1 MLEPQCSFLGHLL
14 TDDLINPVK
23 MSVRTSVHTSTIKLN
38 AATNQIVV
46 FVRVDETFT
55 TI

>member
-1 MLEPQCSFLGHLL
+1 M
-14 TDDLINPVK
+14 
-23 MSVRTSVHTSTIKLN
+23 STIKLN
-38 AATNQIVV
+38 AATNQIAV